1 MSVQHIRISLV
12 HEGQSHVKGW
22 LVLACCGTCYC
33 AKAIQA
39 QMSFGLHVIPHPS
52 HHIPM
57 AGVSQHCVP
66 CYTNDHFFW
75 MVVGTVWL
83 QEMCVVFVVSMPF
96 TVSLFA
102 CAMIDHS
109 GFKNMHSK
117 CTSSTV
123 ILLPHLHFSVY

>member
-1 MSVQHIRISLV
+1 
-12 HEGQSHVKGW
+12 
-22 LVLACCGTCYC
+22 
-33 AKAIQA
+33 
-39 QMSFGLHVIPHPS
+39 
-52 HHIPM
+52 M

-109 GFKNMHSK
+109 GFQEYALKVHIIHCHSLATLALFRLLSTESVLV
-117 CTSSTV
+117 CNAAETILFFFQHISS
-123 ILLPHLHFSVY
+123 